1 MERESVEA
9 AALQAALERARTEGD
24 RLRTALATAE
34 STIADLRRQAQAT
47 SRAKTD
53 FMARMTHEIRTPL
66 SAIIGLANL
75 ALSGQDCAAMPD
87 YLVKI
92 RVSAKTLLD
101 VVDDIT
107 EFSRLEKGLAD
118 VVCLPF
124 SPAELL
130 DRLRARFADTARN
143 KGLTLVTSLD
153 PAIPTHLRGDQ
164 ARLEQILGHLIGNAV
179 KFTEHGRVLVQVRW
193 LGCEGSLARLE
204 FSVRDTGIGMAPE
217 TIPDML
223 ESFTQADDSMSRP
236 YGGTGLGLA
245 LVQRGLILLGANLR
259 AESAP
264 GQGSLFSFRVNF
276 TPELPGTCPLPPDA
290 PETAATP
297 APSDVPLAGAH
308 ILLVEDNAI
317 NQQVA
322 RETLLRCG
330 ATVDVAGHGGEAVDM
345 VQARPYDVVLMDV
358 QMPVMDG
365 LAATRAI
372 RELPG
377 LAELP
382 IVALTAHALAEDR
395 DRCLAAGMNDYLTKP
410 IEIDRLLATLGQWIV
425 PAAAR
430 NTIQVATRPP
440 LILPETSQTNALPA
454 QGSAPPAGLDLAT
467 ALVRLGGNDRLLR
480 HVVAEFVRE
489 YGNCAEQLRQHLA
502 GGNLDGARRLVH
514 TVKGVAGNIAAT
526 ALAASSRELEESL
539 LAGAKPP
546 EPALA
551 AFQTAL
557 ERTLADAARLEPS
570 VDAPT
575 HQSAGPSWRILL
587 VDDARL
593 NRAIFSQILKSA
605 GHEVVAAING
615 KEACRLLFGEKRPE
629 RPFDCILMDIEMP
642 EMDGLKAARLI
653 RDLLGASVNP
663 PCPPDIPI
671 VALTFHDATAEAERC
686 RRAGMDACLAKL
698 FDREELLAG
707 LGRILEGRLPGARER
722 PAPPIPPATASA
734 LPALLGSLAT
744 HLREGSIRADEDLA
758 ALRELLANQPQPSE
772 LLDLAAAIERYDFHQ
787 AAACLDRLATVW
799 GLSLQT
805 DPPRAEATPPEP

>member
-9 AALQAALERARTEGD
+9 AALQAALERARTAGD
-24 RLRTALATAE
+24 RLRTDLATAE

-47 SRAKTD
+47 SQAKTD

-153 PAIPTHLRGDQ
+153 PTIPAHLRGDQ

-179 KFTEHGRVLVQVRW
+179 KFTEHGQVIVQIRW
-193 LGCEGSLARLE
+193 LGCEGSQARLE

-290 PETAATP
+290 PETAATL

-345 VQARPYDVVLMDV
+345 VQTRPYDVVLMDV

-365 LAATRAI
+365 LTATRAI

-410 IEIDRLLATLGQWIV
+410 IEIGRLLATLGQWIV
-425 PAAAR
+425 PAAAL
-430 NTIQVATRPP
+430 NTVQAARAP
-440 LILPETSQTNALPA
+440 LILPEMPQANALPFH
-454 QGSAPPAGLDLAT
+454 GSETPAGLDLAT
-467 ALVRLGGNDRLLR
+467 ALARLGGNDRLLR

-489 YGNCAEQLRQHLA
+489 YGDCADQLRRHLD

-526 ALAASSRELEESL
+526 DLAASARELEESL

-551 AFQTAL
+551 AFQDAL
-557 ERTLADAARLEPS
+557 ERTLADAARLGPP
-570 VDAPT
+570 VNAPT
-575 HQSAGPSWRILL
+575 LQSAGPSWRVLL

-605 GHEVVAAING
+605 GHEVVAAVNG
-615 KEACRLLFGEKRPE
+615 KEACRLLFGGKRPE

-671 VALTFHDATAEAERC
+671 VALTFHDAAREAERC
-686 RRAGMDACLAKL
+686 RQAGMDACLAKL

-707 LGRILEGRLPGARER
+707 LGRILKGRRPGASER
-722 PAPPIPPATASA
+722 PSPPVPPATATA
-734 LPALLGSLAT
+734 LPALLGALAT

-758 ALRELLANQPQPSE
+758 ALRELLANQPQPPE

-787 AAACLDRLATVW
+787 ASACLDRLAEVW
-799 GLSLQT
+799 GLRLQT
-805 DPPRAEATPPEP
+805 DLPRAEATPPEP

>member
-24 RLRTALATAE
+24 RLRTDLATAE
-34 STIADLRRQAQAT
+34 STIAGLRRQAQAT
-47 SRAKTD
+47 SQAKTD

-107 EFSRLEKGLAD
+107 EFSRLEKGQAD

-164 ARLEQILGHLIGNAV
+164 ARLEQILSHLIGNAV
-179 KFTEHGRVLVQVRW
+179 KFTEHGRVIVQVRW
-193 LGCEGSLARLE
+193 LGCEGSQARLE

-245 LVQRGLILLGANLR
+245 LVQRGLTLLGASLR

-276 TPELPGTCPLPPDA
+276 TPELPGICPLPPDA
-290 PETAATP
+290 PETISTL

-330 ATVDVAGHGGEAVDM
+330 ATVEVAGHGAEAVGM

-365 LAATRAI
+365 LTATRAI

-377 LAELP
+377 LADLP

-430 NTIQVATRPP
+430 NTVQDATRAP
-440 LILPETSQTNALPA
+440 LILPETPQANALPLH
-454 QGSAPPAGLDLAT
+454 GSETPAGLDLAT
-467 ALVRLGGNDRLLR
+467 ALARLGGNDRLLR

-489 YGNCAEQLRQHLA
+489 YGDCADQLRRHLD

-526 ALAASSRELEESL
+526 ALAASARELEESL

-557 ERTLADAARLEPS
+557 ERTLADAVRLEPS

-575 HQSAGPSWRILL
+575 LQSAGPSWRILL

-605 GHEVVAAING
+605 GHEVVAAVNG
-615 KEACRLLFGEKRPE
+615 KEACRLLFGGKRPE

-671 VALTFHDATAEAERC
+671 VALTFHDAAAEAERC
-686 RRAGMDACLAKL
+686 RQAGMDACLAKL
-698 FDREELLAG
+698 FDREGLLTG
-707 LGRILEGRLPGARER
+707 LGKILEGRMPGASATR
-722 PAPPIPPATASA
+722 PHTALAATATA
-734 LPALLGSLAT
+734 LPALLGALAT

-758 ALRELLANQPQPSE
+758 ALGELLANQPQPPE
-772 LLDLAAAIERYDFHQ
+772 LADLAAAIERYDFHE
-787 AAACLDRLATVW
+787 ASACLDRLAAVW
-799 GLSLQT
+799 GLRLQT
-805 DPPRAEATPPEP
+805 DLPRAEATPPGP